1 MLLPK
6 GASRTDIFTLHNV
19 QNDCSEILGTLRSPT
34 ATSTKTSSQN
44 TTLLYH
50 KSFVIIPSCSRHIL
64 LAKYP
69 ENELVRETLR

>member
-1 MLLPK
+1 MQIGVFVAVVVVVAFKLK
-6 GASRTDIFTLHNV
+6 S
-19 QNDCSEILGTLRSPT
+19 SILGTLRSPT

-44 TTLLYH
+44 KTLLYH

>member
-1 MLLPK
+1 MEPPSPIQALGVNPLT
-6 GASRTDIFTLHNV
+6 SR
-19 QNDCSEILGTLRSPT
+19 LGTLRSPT
-34 ATSTKTSSQN
+34 ATSTKMSSQN

-50 KSFVIIPSCSRHIL
+50 KSFEIIPSCSRHIL

>member
-1 MLLPK
+1 MEPPSPIKALGVNPLPI
-6 GASRTDIFTLHNV
+6 R
-19 QNDCSEILGTLRSPT
+19 LGTLRSST

-44 TTLLYH
+44 KTLLYH
-50 KSFVIIPSCSRHIL
+50 MSFEIIPSCSRHVL